1 MVRISDLKLIKI
13 LMKDSRLPYTKIASN
28 LGVTEAAVRKR
39 VKALEGK
46 GVIRRFT
53 IDVNPKAL
61 GYDLDVLI
69 GVDTTPEKYLK
80 ILEILRDLDEVID
93 LYTSS
98 GDHMIL
104 FRAWFKNI
112 EELNEFVHN
121 LESIDGVTRVCPAIL
136 LEKLK

>member
-13 LMKDSRLPYTKIASN
+13 LMKNSRLPYTKIASN
-28 LGVTEAAVRKR
+28 LGVTEAAIRKR
-39 VKALEGK
+39 VKALEEK

-69 GVDTTPEKYLK
+69 GIDTTPEKYLK
-80 ILEILRDLDEVID
+80 ILEILRDLDEIID

-104 FRAWFKNI
+104 FRAWFKNT